1 MSVIINNDRE
11 LPTLSGRIAK
21 MTIVRNLKSH
31 LNNSVAKLR
40 QNEDGLA
47 AIEFAILA
55 PIMVS
60 MYFGLAEIASAI
72 AVDRSISHATNVAG
86 DLTSQVANV
95 DETDLED
102 LLTATLRIMDVD
114 STSKV
119 SISLE
124 SWSRDAGGNNTLVGS
139 ATMNAG
145 AANLPAFNVATVDST
160 LLNETAGVVVAR
172 VAYLYSPL
180 KLQYMNTDFTM
191 SDTFIL
197 KPRRSSEVTFGNTD
211 GKTYTCSSSGSSVS
225 CS

>member
-1 MSVIINNDRE
+1 MNEFRDKPS
-11 LPTLSGRIAK
+11 LSERIAT
-21 MTIVRNLKSH
+21 MTIVKNLKSR

-55 PIMVS
+55 PIMIS
-60 MYFGLAEIASAI
+60 MYFGLAEVASAI

-86 DLTSQVANV
+86 DLTSQVANI
-95 DETDLED
+95 DDADLED

-114 STSKV
+114 ATSKV

-124 SWSRDAGGNNTLVGS
+124 SWSRDAAGNNTLVGS
-139 ATMNAG
+139 ATMNGG
-145 AANLPAFNVATVDST
+145 AASLPAFNVATVDST
-160 LLNETAGVVVAR
+160 LLNDTAGVVVAR

-180 KLQYMNTDFTM
+180 KLQYMKTDFTM
-191 SDTFIL
+191 SDTCIL
-197 KPRRSSEVTFGNTD
+197 KPRRSSEVTFDNTA
-211 GKTYTCSSSGSSVS
+211 GKTFTCSSSGTTVS